1 MTDPAQRLADLVSV
15 LPGITQTPAALLLC
29 LLDAPARIHTYDALS
44 SRIRDLMGGDY
55 PSTLALQTMVKH
67 SRRAV
72 RSADW
77 PVIIVTHHGLGVQ
90 AVITQAGWQVPW
102 PMPAQLAG
110 EQTAND
116 LAAVRGARMCRQEL
130 AGTLRKAG
138 YSSASTLFAADA
150 FRSVLIAL
158 RDGRMAEPLS
168 GDW

>member
-1 MTDPAQRLADLVSV
+1 MTDPQQRLADLVSV

-29 LLDAPARIHTYDALS
+29 ILDAPARIHTYDALS
-44 SRIRDLMGGDY
+44 GGIRDLLGGDY

-72 RSADW
+72 RAADW
-77 PVIIVTHHGLGVQ
+77 PVVITTHHALGLR

-102 PMPAQLAG
+102 PIPTQLAG

-116 LAAVRGARMCRQEL
+116 LAAVRGARMSRQEL

-138 YSSASTLFAADA
+138 YTCSATFAADA
-150 FRSVLIAL
+150 FRAVLIAI